1 MNTNTELRPCD
12 IELLNEFRKL
22 DDAGQ
27 KIILDVLTEWVK
39 YKKSKQ
45 DAATV

>member
-1 MNTNTELRPCD
+1 MSTNTELRPCD

-22 DDAGQ
+22 DKAGQ
-27 KIILDVLTEWVK
+27 QLMLEVMTKWAEYRK
-39 YKKSKQ
+39 AKQ